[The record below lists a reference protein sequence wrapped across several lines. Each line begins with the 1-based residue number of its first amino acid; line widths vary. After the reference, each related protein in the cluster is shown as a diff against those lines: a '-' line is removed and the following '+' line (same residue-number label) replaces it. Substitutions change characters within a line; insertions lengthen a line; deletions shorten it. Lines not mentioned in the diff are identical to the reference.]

1 MTGRALLLIAPR
13 QLRWVEE
20 VLPPIGPHDLLVETR
35 VGAVSLGAELPQY
48 RGDARSS
55 APLSYPRMTG
65 YESLGIVLA
74 RGAMV
79 REVQVGQRVVAC
91 YGHRTHAVIPAN
103 RVIVVPRDVSDELA
117 LLVILSGDVATGV
130 RKLGPILHEP
140 ILVTGAGAIGLLAV
154 FVLAALGA
162 SAVDVIEPQSDR
174 RAKAVR
180 LGARTA
186 VAPQDVTVLSEAY
199 AGGIECSSRAVAFAV
214 LQQRLQQGGR
224 ICVLADGNI
233 EPLTLTPLFHERE
246 LTVIG
251 SSDCRDYALHAQW
264 YFPIVRGS
272 GHELAQLFDKRILA
286 AELADAFARLA
297 DRGLTATKVL
307 VLYGG
312 YLMR

>member
-20 VLPPIGPHDLLVETR
+20 VLPPIGPNDLLVETR

-162 SAVDVIEPQSDR
+162 SAVDVIEPQPDR

-199 AGGIECSSRAVAFAV
+199 AGGIECSSRTVAFAV
-214 LQQRLQQGGR
+214 LQQRLQHGGR

-233 EPLTLTPLFHERE
+233 EPLTLTPVFHERE

-251 SSDCRDYALHAQW
+251 SSDCRDYASHAQW

-307 VLYGG
+307 VLYGDT
-312 YLMR
+312 